1 MTFFC
6 ALTESSNNGR
16 EGEATAKPRS
26 CARVRRKP
34 ASSRLLRNRLHANY
48 NGSLLAFLNGRDLSD
63 ARSSTFTLRRR
74 RLLAGPVFTREVV
87 TAPRRV
93 RLYVARAGYVF
104 ALFVL
109 VATIW
114 LVMAGAQ
121 TLNDIGDLARLG
133 MASFQ
138 FMAPLQLAVVFFFS
152 ALLGAGAVAA
162 EKDRRTLDLLL
173 MTQLTNT
180 ELVLG
185 KLLASLVAIF
195 PMIVAAIPLF
205 VMMTL
210 LGGVT
215 LEQIFRVFVIV
226 CSSAVAAGSVGC
238 LVAFWRE
245 KTFQSLAVTLLLLV
259 SWLAVGEAIDAGVL
273 GETPSGTSAQVWAA
287 SISPWRATLWAMR
300 PFSQAGDSSIGS
312 LSAIGPTTLFSCVAA
327 GVALVAN
334 LIAVGMVRVW
344 NPSREQR
351 ITGESEERPREAAK
365 PHHWSIAGLEAATAA
380 TGAASETVQ
389 ATAPAA
395 RPRGRTREVWDNP
408 ILWREIR
415 TWAYGRRTL
424 LLRVAYLALFAA
436 SAMGLYWS
444 IPARGAPQPD
454 RLALLLAPLAVL
466 SLALINV
473 QAVTALTSERDAK
486 ALDVLLVTDV
496 TPREF
501 IVGKLAGA
509 LYNTK
514 EMALAPLALCVY
526 MYYRDVLSLE
536 NLLYV
541 AGGWL
546 VMVTFV
552 LMLGVHSG
560 MNYVNSRTAIAI
572 SVGTVFFLFIG
583 IATCMRIM
591 VAFSGAFTVQLQP
604 FLLFVAGGGF
614 SLVAALGWRNASTAI
629 WIASFAAPFATF
641 YALTSFL
648 NGQTLGVFLVV
659 TATYG
664 FTTAA
669 MLIPAVYEFD
679 VATGGRS
686 ARED

>member
-1 MTFFC
+1 MF
-6 ALTESSNNGR
+6 
-16 EGEATAKPRS
+16 
-26 CARVRRKP
+26 
-34 ASSRLLRNRLHANY
+34 
-48 NGSLLAFLNGRDLSD
+48 
-63 ARSSTFTLRRR
+63 
-74 RLLAGPVFTREVV
+74 AGPVFTREVV

-133 MASFQ
+133 IASFQ
-138 FMAPLQLAVVFFFS
+138 FMAPLQLAVTLFFS

-185 KLLASLVAIF
+185 KLLASLVAIL

-205 VMMTL
+205 VIITL

-215 LEQIFRVFVIV
+215 PEQILRVFAIV
-226 CSSAVAAGSVGC
+226 LCSAVAAGSLGC

-245 KTFQSLAVTLLLLV
+245 KTFQSLAVTLLILV
-259 SWLAVGEAIDAGVL
+259 FWLAAGEAMDAGAL
-273 GETPSGTSAQVWAA
+273 GEAPGGTSAHVWAA
-287 SISPWRATLWAMR
+287 AISPWRATLWAMQ
-300 PFSQAGDSSIGS
+300 PFSSEEELTIGR
-312 LSAIGPTTLFSCVAA
+312 LPWTGPATFFLIVAT
-327 GVALVAN
+327 GVALLAN
-334 LIAVGMVRVW
+334 LVAIAMVRVW

-351 ITGESEERPREAAK
+351 TTGESDERPRDAVA
-365 PHHWSIAGLEAATAA
+365 PRHWSISGLEAAS
-380 TGAASETVQ
+380 AASGES
-389 ATAPAA
+389 ATASSLTATPLTP
-395 RPRGRTREVWDNP
+395 RQRGRTREVWDNP

-424 LLRVAYLALFAA
+424 MLRVAYLALFAA
-436 SAMGLYWS
+436 SAVGLYWS

-454 RLALLLAPLAVL
+454 RLAMLLAPLAVL
-466 SLALINV
+466 SLVLINV
-473 QAVTALTSERDAK
+473 QAVTALTSERDAR
-486 ALDVLLVTDV
+486 ALDLLLVTDV

-526 MYYRDVLSLE
+526 LYFRQALGLE

-541 AGGWL
+541 AGGWA
-546 VMVTFV
+546 VMVLFV

-560 MNYVNSRTAIAI
+560 MNYVNSRTAISI

-648 NGQTLGVFLVV
+648 NDQTLGVFLVV
-659 TATYG
+659 TVTYG

-679 VATGGRS
+679 VATGRTTGDE
-686 ARED
+686 AT